1 MSNNPKEKNCVTM
14 SNPLFI
20 KAGMEGV
27 EVMPQNKNFFQ
38 LEELQKIVGGYI
50 QIIYLKKH
58 LDSNGTPLALICNE
72 NGKYEDLLTNYHAT
86 LIWEANYGASDVMV
100 GDILITPQKFLN

>member
-58 LDSNGTPLALICNE
+58 LLS
-72 NGKYEDLLTNYHAT
+72 NYHAT

>member
-1 MSNNPKEKNCVTM
+1 MKTNPKEKNSVTM
-14 SNPLFI
+14 SNPVFI
-20 KAGMEGV
+20 KAGMEAV

-58 LDSNGTPLALICNE
+58 LDSNGNPLALICNE
-72 NGKYEDLLTNYHAT
+72 NGKNEKLIRNYHAT
-86 LIWEANYGASDVMV
+86 LIWEANYGRSDYMV
-100 GDILITPQKFLN
+100 GDILITPQKYLN